1 MTLTEAEQKVL
12 DLLRAFSTPAT
23 VRELHVSAEGLT
35 ARQVAYVLWPNSPG
49 WTKRTRMHGGR
60 NGAVGGAM
68 PLAAGRILS
77 RLSSMALIERVGD
90 SNRWRLR

>member
-1 MTLTEAEQKVL
+1 MTRALTEAEQKVL
-12 DLLRAFSTPAT
+12 DLLR
-23 VRELHVSAEGLT
+23 HVGGTEGIS
-35 ARQVAYVLWPNSPG
+35 ARQVAYVMWPDSPG
-49 WTKRTRMHGGR
+49 WKKRTHMRRGR

-77 RLSSMALIERVGD
+77 RLATLGLIERDGD